1 MAALPDHVKVHI
13 VTSLA
18 CFDTSKDVIADVKE
32 KFGLIVTHQQ
42 VSAYDP
48 NTANGARLSEKHKAL
63 FVETREKFK
72 ANVSAIPIANV
83 TVRLRAL
90 DKMARKA
97 VDNGNAKMAAALM
110 EQAAKEVGG
119 AYTNRRE
126 LSGPNGGAIPM
137 SSTPVSPEQREA
149 LISKTLSEF

>member
-1 MAALPDHVKVHI
+1 MAALPDQVKTHI

-18 CFDTSKDVIADVKE
+18 CFDTTKDVIADVKD
-32 KFGLIVTHQQ
+32 KFGLVVTHQQ

-48 NTANGARLSEKHKAL
+48 ATTNGKRLSEKYKEL
-63 FVETREKFK
+63 FEETREKFK

-97 VDNGNAKMAAALM
+97 ADSNNAKLAAALM

-119 AYTNRRE
+119 AYTNKRE
-126 LSGPNGGAIPM
+126 VTGKDGQPLVPPSAPL
-137 SSTPVSPEQREA
+137 TPEARDA
-149 LISKTLSEF
+149 LIAQSLSEF